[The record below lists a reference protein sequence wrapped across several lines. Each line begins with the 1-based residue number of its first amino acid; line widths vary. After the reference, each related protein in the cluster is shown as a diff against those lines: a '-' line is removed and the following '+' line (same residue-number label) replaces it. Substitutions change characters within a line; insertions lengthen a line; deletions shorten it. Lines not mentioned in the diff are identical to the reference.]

1 VPGIFI
7 SYRREDS
14 PGYAGRLRDRLNERF
29 GSNTVFRD
37 IDSIAP
43 GIDFVDQIGK
53 AVGSCDVLLAVI
65 GNNWLTASTK
75 DGHQRLY
82 DPHDL
87 VRQEIQEALSR
98 NIRVIPVLVAGATMP
113 SADDLPPEI
122 TTLARK
128 QAFELSDSRWDYD
141 VARLLSFLDRPAQ
154 QIHGALVGLSIA
166 LILMLFLVGLGFF
179 FRDPLDRTVMN
190 VSFVSLPLLGL
201 LVGSV
206 IPLPQT
212 KSRAAVAGAT
222 IGGLNTVVAW
232 CVGWWLS
239 RGATPPAADPV
250 ELFKAV
256 MLYLPG
262 TTLISGL
269 VGWATAPI
277 WKFLHANMA
286 KHWS

>member
-65 GNNWLTASTK
+65 GNAWLTASNK
-75 DGHQRLY
+75 DGQKRLY
-82 DPHDL
+82 DPHDF

-98 NIRVIPVLVAGATMP
+98 KIRVIPVLVAGASMP
-113 SADDLPPEI
+113 SADDLPSEI
-122 TTLARK
+122 NALARK
-128 QAFELSDSRWDYD
+128 QALELSDSRWDYD
-141 VARLLSFLDRPAQ
+141 VERLLSFLDRPEK
-154 QIHGALVGLSIA
+154 QIHGALVGMAIA
-166 LILMLFLVGLGFF
+166 LILMLFLVGLSFF
-179 FRDPLDRTVMN
+179 SRDPLDRTVIN

-201 LVGSV
+201 LVGAL
-206 IPLPQT
+206 IPHLQT
-212 KSRAAVAGAT
+212 KSRGAIAGAT

-232 CVGWWLS
+232 CVGVWLS
-239 RGATPPAADPV
+239 RGANLPAAEPMEV
-250 ELFKAV
+250 FKSV

-269 VGWATAPI
+269 VGWATVSI
-277 WKFLHANMA
+277 RKFLLANKA
-286 KHWS
+286 KRWS